1 MIQLFVMLFGK
12 KSPEASEAPS
22 GQTRFE
28 SILNNLQDAVIVYDR
43 NFKVSI
49 FNSSAE
55 KIFKVPVGEV
65 VGHVIS
71 PDKVSVP
78 KYTLLIQTLFPS
90 LAPVVN
96 KKTEAG
102 AYPQVVDI
110 TFPDLNLELSTST
123 APIVRGDEN
132 SGFIKVITDRTKE
145 MEAQKSKSEFIHM
158 TAHRLRTPLT
168 VASWALDALRKSE
181 SLQGE
186 DKNTA
191 EEGYMASQKLSKIIS
206 DLLDVEK
213 IESGIYAY
221 KFKDLDIIAFIREA
235 LANAQDYIKQNKLG
249 INIYFEKGPEESIT
263 VNADPEN
270 LGKAISNILD
280 NAIKYNIKNGS
291 ITAVI
296 EKLTDK
302 PFVKVSIKDTGIG
315 IPEER
320 TSQVSEKFFRADNA
334 KAIEAD
340 ASGLGL
346 FIARAIMA
354 RHGGMLKIDSV
365 LGRGTTVSFTLPLDH
380 KISPRSEFGSA
391 ASLNGKE

>member
-1 MIQLFVMLFGK
+1 MIQLFIMLFGK
-12 KSPEASEAPS
+12 KSPGTPAASE
-22 GQTRFE
+22 QIKFD
-28 SILNNLQDAVIVYDR
+28 SILNSLQDAVIVYDK

-55 KIFKVPVGEV
+55 RIFKVPASEV

-102 AYPQVVDI
+102 VYPQVVDI
-110 TFPDLNLELSTST
+110 TFPEQNLELGTST

-145 MEAQKSKSEFIHM
+145 MDAQKSKSEFIHM
-158 TAHRLRTPLT
+158 AAHRLRTPLT

-186 DKNTA
+186 DKNAA
-191 EEGYMASQKLSKIIS
+191 EEGYAASQKLSKIIA

-213 IESGIYAY
+213 IEAGSYAY
-221 KFKDLDIIAFIREA
+221 KFKDLDIVAFLSEA
-235 LANAQDYIKQNKLG
+235 LANAQNYIKENKLG
-249 INIYFEKGPEESIT
+249 INIYMEKGPEEAIL

-291 ITAVI
+291 ITAIVA
-296 EKLTDK
+296 KLPDR

-346 FIARAIMA
+346 FIARAIIA
-354 RHGGMLKIDSV
+354 RHGGVLKIESV

-380 KISPRSEFGSA
+380 KIVPRSEFGSA
-391 ASLNGKE
+391 ASN

>member
-1 MIQLFVMLFGK
+1 MIQLFIMLFGK
-12 KSPEASEAPS
+12 KPSGASEPAS
-22 GQTRFE
+22 EQIKFD

-55 KIFKVPVGEV
+55 RIFKVPASEV

-110 TFPDLNLELSTST
+110 TFPEQNLELGTST

-145 MEAQKSKSEFIHM
+145 MDAQKSKSEFIHM
-158 TAHRLRTPLT
+158 AAHRLRTPLT

-191 EEGYMASQKLSKIIS
+191 EEGYAASQKLAKIIA

-213 IESGIYAY
+213 IEAGSYAY
-221 KFKDLDIIAFIREA
+221 KFKDLDIVAFLSEA
-235 LANAQDYIKQNKLG
+235 LANAQNYIKENKLG
-249 INIYFEKGPEESIT
+249 INVYMEKGAEEAIL

-291 ITAVI
+291 ITAIVG
-296 EKLTDK
+296 KLPDR

-346 FIARAIMA
+346 FIARAIIA
-354 RHGGMLKIDSV
+354 RHGGVLKIESV

-380 KISPRSEFGSA
+380 KIVPRSEFGSA
-391 ASLNGKE
+391 ASN